1 LKNFFIVSAIFMYL
15 LYLLYFSELVIGE
28 QFHHFILKSNIFNNL
43 YDLFNIKFDFVKYY
57 NIISIILM
65 FILFAIILHGTIG
78 LYMFFFDY
86 LKESSFGLWT
96 LLIYIIIIF
105 LFVYMFFN
113 ENIYIN
119 FLTILPIKI

>member
-1 LKNFFIVSAIFMYL
+1 
-15 LYLLYFSELVIGE
+15 
-28 QFHHFILKSNIFNNL
+28 
-43 YDLFNIKFDFVKYY
+43 
-57 NIISIILM
+57 M